1 MAIPPD
7 RPHPGVPFPPPFIP
21 ASVFLIGLA
30 IERWGVRL
38 RWSEWIGARV
48 PLVVMG
54 WLLILVGLGI
64 GAWAIT
70 TFVRARTTVL
80 PNQPSNALVTS
91 GPYQF
96 SRNPMYV
103 GLTTLYV
110 GLALVFDLVWPVL
123 LLPLAIAGLR
133 YLVIRREE
141 YALERAF
148 GEEYIRFKVRVRR
161 WL

>member
-1 MAIPPD
+1 MSIPSN

-21 ASVFLIGLA
+21 VSVFLIGLA

-38 RWSEWIGARV
+38 RWSEWIGSRG
-48 PLVVMG
+48 PLSVVG
-54 WLLILVGLGI
+54 WLLIVAGLGI

-70 TFVRARTTVL
+70 TFLRARTTVL
-80 PNQPSNALVTS
+80 PNRPSNALVTA
-91 GPYQF
+91 GPYRF

-110 GLALVFDLVWPVL
+110 GLALLFDLVWPVL

-141 YALERAF
+141 HALGLAF
-148 GEEYIRFKVRVRR
+148 GKEYARYRARVRR
-161 WL
+161 WV